1 MSESL
6 FDRDEV
12 CRQDVSRMA
21 ELGRFGE
28 EFTFYGCVLWQE
40 GRRRYCLSEQA
51 EQLYACRRQWLLQ
64 GRLTS
69 PVETYSK
76 RLMIPAGMREGL
88 KQGVR
93 LEFAKLLQTQ
103 YPEAYFACLTP
114 WVERAANNTA
124 YPLLL
129 VLQSTWSGEFDAD
142 HLQLYSNL
150 TEEAFLR
157 KRLTAQSYR
166 ELGHFVKHLWEQPG
180 LFDAPRQ
187 PESRTFSAFL
197 YEQRPGRLELEV
209 GLPYYKVLI
218 KKEQHDTEGQLTT
231 PIFTKTCWFPDI
243 TSMREAR
250 RQFADEAQ
258 GYLGGEYWQLLQTLR
273 DLTAVLEGSDLAE
286 QAEKWQPTL
295 PQASRQAIKWYGQ
308 LWG

>member
-1 MSESL
+1 MSEIL
-6 FDRDEV
+6 FNRDEV

-21 ELGRFGE
+21 ELGRYGE

-51 EQLYACRRQWLLQ
+51 EQLYACRRQWLLK
-64 GRLTS
+64 GWLTS

-93 LEFAKLLQTQ
+93 LEFAKLLQAQ
-103 YPEAYFACLTP
+103 YPKAYFAYLTLFAALP
-114 WVERAANNTA
+114 ANNNA

-129 VLQSTWSGEFDAD
+129 ALQSTWSGEFDAD

-150 TEEAFLR
+150 AEEAFLR
-157 KRLTAQSYR
+157 KRLTAQSYA
-166 ELGHFVKHLWEQPG
+166 ELYRFVNHLWDQPG

-197 YEQRPGRLELEV
+197 YENAQRCLELEV

-218 KKEQHDTEGQLTT
+218 KKEQHDTNGQLTT
-231 PIFTKTCWFPDI
+231 PIFNKTCWFGDI
-243 TSMREAR
+243 TCLRAAR
-250 RQFADEAQ
+250 QQFAGEAQ
-258 GYLGGEYWQLLQTLR
+258 AYLSGDYWQLIQGLR
-273 DLTAVLEGSDLAE
+273 ALPSVLSGSDFAE
-286 QAEKWQPTL
+286 QAENDSDRLP
-295 PQASRQAIKWYGQ
+295 PQAAQAIKWYGQ